1 MLSLYDNN
9 QAAIVEAFNSTSS
22 YLDDLL
28 NTDNPY
34 FAQMVSQI
42 HTTEHQLNKANHSDI
57 QAPFLDLDLF
67 ITNGIVSTK
76 LYDNF
81 EVNLPLILLM
91 EMFLAPVMV
100 YKFCNVFVLQEYV
113 PKLMTSTIET
123 HFDF

>member
-1 MLSLYDNN
+1 MLFLYDNN

-42 HTTEHQLNKANHSDI
+42 HTTKHQLNKANHSDT

-100 YKFCNVFVLQEYV
+100 YKFCNVFVLQAYV